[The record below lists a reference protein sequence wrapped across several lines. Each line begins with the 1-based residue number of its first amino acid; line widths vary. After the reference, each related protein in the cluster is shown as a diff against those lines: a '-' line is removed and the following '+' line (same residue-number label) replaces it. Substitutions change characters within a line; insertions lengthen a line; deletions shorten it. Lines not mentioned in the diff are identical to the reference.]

1 MTARERATERKV
13 AAKRFNERVKL
24 FATTANT
31 IGLGILAAATIV
43 PNFGQQPAAVSPS
56 PSPHPWWT
64 GPAAFLVLF
73 LVALTA
79 YRFLRSEE

>member
-1 MTARERATERKV
+1 MTARERSAERKV

-31 IGLGILAAATIV
+31 IGLGILAASTII
-43 PNFGQQPAAVSPS
+43 PNFGQPSGGAAQSPAT
-56 PSPHPWWT
+56 HPWWT

-73 LVALTA
+73 SVALAA
-79 YRFLRSEE
+79 YRFLRSED

>member
-1 MTARERATERKV
+1 MTARQRATERKV

-31 IGLGILAAATIV
+31 IGLGILAAATII
-43 PNFGQQPAAVSPS
+43 PNFGQAPS
-56 PSPHPWWT
+56 GATAPHSWWT
-64 GPAAFLVLF
+64 GPAAFLILF
-73 LVALTA
+73 LVALAA